1 VLQDTFVVGCAFSEK
16 NIYPETFAAN
26 PDAKHPVYSTT
37 NGIYEDGCG
46 MENIMVSWGHDEVGI
61 VLGFDIFDDSADG
74 RIFIVH
80 VPRGQEV

>member
-1 VLQDTFVVGCAFSEK
+1 VLQDTFVVGCAFSDK

-37 NGIYEDGCG
+37 NGIYEEGCG

-61 VLGFDIFDDSADG
+61 VLGLTFLMTRLTDG
-74 RIFIVH
+74 RIFFS
-80 VPRGQEV
+80 